1 MASST
6 YASYEN
12 TSTSWRPRTGRRS
25 TGRPRTGRP
34 PTARPRTGAST
45 IAVQKQELVCAVTE
59 SRGISPTVGLAFINL
74 DTGEVALSQISDSGT
89 YVRTIHKITVY
100 APSQIILPSTAANPP
115 SKLFSII
122 EEHIE
127 QINANLVC
135 VDRRYYAETSGI
147 DSIRQLAFAEDVE
160 AINVSIGGN
169 FYAVCCFAAALK
181 YIEFQMA
188 KTFQFHSLRVK
199 YEPPESS
206 MMIDIS
212 TICSLELIQNLQNP
226 KSRHCLYGLL
236 NETLTPMGGRML
248 RSNILQPSTSPDT
261 ILKRYDSVQEL
272 TVNEDMFFALILIPT
287 KSPIAFMEQSV
298 NQIITLKQFLVSLKP
313 THEALASAQTS
324 LMSGIREN
332 CSPQNTDPIFE
343 LINEVINDDTQFA
356 KGPLELRNQRIYAVK
371 SGAHGLLDVAR
382 QTYKESVE
390 DAYRMVEELGTTHN
404 LPLELKFE
412 QARQFYMRVPAQELE
427 DRPLPAEFIHCFK
440 KKNTI
445 ECQTLGLV
453 KLNQK
458 ITDCHIE
465 VLEMSNNVVQKLTEE
480 IRTRMYALFKAC
492 ESIALL
498 DMLAS
503 FAHIATTQGYVR
515 PQLTDTLA
523 IQAGRH
529 ALREKFHSQ
538 KYIPNDVY
546 AAQQARFQIITGCNM
561 SGKSTYIR
569 SIALMTV
576 MAQIGSFVPASYAS
590 FPIISQLFAR
600 VNMDDSIEANVST
613 FASEMRETA
622 FILRNIDRR
631 SLAIIDELGRGTSTR
646 DGLAIAL
653 AIAEAL
659 VESRALVWF
668 ATHFRDLATI
678 MAERNGVIN
687 LHLAVDIGTADS
699 EDPKSMTMLYKIAE
713 GAVQEQ
719 HYGLKLARVLPLP
732 PKVLET
738 AEEVAAKLESHVAKR
753 KKTSALVIKER
764 KRKLILH
771 LREHLTQA
779 KNGVMEGEVLANWL
793 KELQKEFV
801 VRMTAIDAEAAE
813 VAEAM
818 DQDGETV
825 VDE

>member
-1 MASST
+1 
-6 YASYEN
+6 
-12 TSTSWRPRTGRRS
+12 
-25 TGRPRTGRP
+25 
-34 PTARPRTGAST
+34 
-45 IAVQKQELVCAVTE
+45 
-59 SRGISPTVGLAFINL
+59 
-74 DTGEVALSQISDSGT
+74 
-89 YVRTIHKITVY
+89 
-100 APSQIILPSTAANPP
+100 
-115 SKLFSII
+115 
-122 EEHIE
+122 
-127 QINANLVC
+127 
-135 VDRRYYAETSGI
+135 
-147 DSIRQLAFAEDVE
+147 
-160 AINVSIGGN
+160 
-169 FYAVCCFAAALK
+169 
-181 YIEFQMA
+181 
-188 KTFQFHSLRVK
+188 
-199 YEPPESS
+199 
-206 MMIDIS
+206 
-212 TICSLELIQNLQNP
+212 
-226 KSRHCLYGLL
+226 
-236 NETLTPMGGRML
+236 
-248 RSNILQPSTSPDT
+248 
-261 ILKRYDSVQEL
+261 
-272 TVNEDMFFALILIPT
+272 
-287 KSPIAFMEQSV
+287 
-298 NQIITLKQFLVSLKP
+298 
-313 THEALASAQTS
+313 
-324 LMSGIREN
+324 
-332 CSPQNTDPIFE
+332 
-343 LINEVINDDTQFA
+343 
-356 KGPLELRNQRIYAVK
+356 
-371 SGAHGLLDVAR
+371 
-382 QTYKESVE
+382 
-390 DAYRMVEELGTTHN
+390 MVEELGTTHN

-412 QARQFYMRVPAQELE
+412 QARQFYMRVPAQEFE
-427 DRPLPAEFIHCFK
+427 DRPLPAEFVHCFR
-440 KKNTI
+440 KKNII

-458 ITDCHIE
+458 IADCHIE

-498 DMLAS
+498 DMLVS

-529 ALREKFHSQ
+529 ALREKFHNQ

-546 AAQQARFQIITGCNM
+546 ATQQARFQIITGCNM

-590 FPIISQLFAR
+590 FSIMGRLFAR

-631 SLAIIDELGRGTSTR
+631 SMAIIDELGRGTSTR

-687 LHLAVDIGTADS
+687 LHLAVDTGTVAS
-699 EDPKSMTMLYKIAE
+699 EDPNSMTMLYKIAE

-771 LREHLTQA
+771 LKEHLTQA

-793 KELQKEFV
+793 RELQKEFV

-813 VAEAM
+813 VAEVM
-818 DQDGETV
+818 EEDGETV
-825 VDE
+825 VEE